1 MAKDDRVIP
10 ATVRGLNFTFTP
22 LGETQMALLGRSSV
36 RAIKAARKDDREGI
50 VYAVAQM
57 LDIIESAITDDGDRD
72 EILNLM
78 IQGKLEVEELMSV
91 METARAEAD
100 EEEKTRDMTPRVH
113 RGRTK

>member
-10 ATVRGLNFTFTP
+10 ATVRGLDFTFTP

-36 RAIKAARKDDREGI
+36 RAVKAAKKDDREGI

-72 EILNLM
+72 EIVNLM
-78 IQGKLEVEELMSV
+78 IRGELEVEELMSV
-91 METARAEAD
+91 MEKARADAD
-100 EEEKTRDMTPRVH
+100 EEEKIRDTTPRVH
-113 RGRTK
+113 RGRAK